1 MRCYLELMIPGR
13 SPHGTGS
20 RSPGGPA
27 AAFTLIELLIVIA
40 VIGVMGALI
49 LASVTNAAQDS
60 RTVIARQQQVVLQE
74 ALNAWI
80 ASSSSGT
87 NSLQDARNLYT
98 SNSTAM
104 ARLALL
110 QPYLHSQTYSHF
122 TSFSTTNQIRSE
134 AMQRAGLYLTFS
146 AWSSATNYPV
156 VEMNP

>member
-1 MRCYLELMIPGR
+1 MIPGR
-13 SPHGTGS
+13 SPSDRGHS
-20 RSPGGPA
+20 EER
-27 AAFTLIELLIVIA
+27 AFTLVELLVVIA
-40 VIGVMGALI
+40 VIGIMGALI

-87 NSLQDARNLYT
+87 NSLQDARSAYT
-98 SNSTAM
+98 SASTAM

-122 TSFSTTNQIRSE
+122 TSFSTTNQVRSE